1 MLQIKLFGPGQA
13 TYFGQPISN
22 FPSQQ
27 PHQLLCYLVLNAHY
41 PLLRDQ
47 IAAAFWGEH
56 STSTSRKYL
65 RNALWKLRQM
75 FESIGADLDTYL
87 LVNDDSVT
95 VRQASPHWLDVEIF
109 EAAAQS
115 CQGISGRDLNPSQ
128 AAILADAVELY
139 TGDLLEGNYC
149 EWCLYE
155 RERLS
160 LLHISTLTKL
170 ASYYEFIGA
179 WERGMQ
185 YAEAILRSDN
195 TRERVH
201 LQMMRLYWMAGDR
214 DSALQQYRRCAQILG
229 DELGIAPMRETALVY
244 HQMAHNQYV
253 PLRSDADAQ
262 SVLPR
267 QVLRE
272 RAQVQGDGALQVL
285 AEKTLQR
292 VQYLQA
298 MLEETRSEL
307 RQIEN
312 LINQELLNPDT
323 AK

>member
-1 MLQIKLFGPGQA
+1 
-13 TYFGQPISN
+13 
-22 FPSQQ
+22 
-27 PHQLLCYLVLNAHY
+27 
-41 PLLRDQ
+41 
-47 IAAAFWGEH
+47 
-56 STSTSRKYL
+56 
-65 RNALWKLRQM
+65 
-75 FESIGADLDTYL
+75 
-87 LVNDDSVT
+87 
-95 VRQASPHWLDVEIF
+95 VEIF

-115 CQGISGRDLNPSQ
+115 CQGIPGRDLSPAQ
-128 AAILADAVELY
+128 AALLAEAVELY
-139 TGDLLEGNYC
+139 TGDLLEGNYS

-170 ASYYEFIGA
+170 ASFFENRGA
-179 WERGMQ
+179 WERGLQ
-185 YAEAILRSDN
+185 YAQAVLRSDN

-201 LQMMRLYWMAGDR
+201 LQMMRLFWMAGDR
-214 DSALQQYRRCAQILG
+214 DSALLQYRRCAQILG

-253 PLRSDADAQ
+253 LARPDMEAQ
-262 SVLPR
+262 NTLARLGPP
-267 QVLRE
+267 E
-272 RAQVQGDGALQVL
+272 KAQVQGDGTLQIL

-312 LINQELLNPDT
+312 LIHQELLNPDT
-323 AK
+323 VK

>member
-1 MLQIKLFGPGQA
+1 MLQIKLFGSGQA
-13 TYFGQPISN
+13 TYFGQPVAN

-47 IAAAFWGEH
+47 IAATFWGEH

-65 RNALWKLRQM
+65 RNALWKLRQL
-75 FESIGADLDTYL
+75 FEGVGADLDAYL

-109 EAAAQS
+109 ETAAES
-115 CQGISGRDLNPSQ
+115 CQNIAGVDLNPEQ
-128 AAILADAVELY
+128 AALLTEAVKLY
-139 TGDLLEGNYC
+139 TGDLLEGNYS

-160 LLHISTLTKL
+160 LLHLSLLTKL
-170 ASYYEFIGA
+170 ASYYEY
-179 WERGMQ
+179 RGDWGRGLHI
-185 YAEAILRSDN
+185 ARDILARDN

-201 LQMMRLYWMAGDR
+201 LQLMRLYWMAGDR
-214 DSALQQYRRCAQILG
+214 DSALAQYRRCAQILEA
-229 DELGIAPMRETALVY
+229 ELGIAPMRETTLVY

-253 PLRSDADAQ
+253 PTRLVRDAVSPRSKPVLQGKVSLSADGG
-262 SVLPR
+262 L
-267 QVLRE
+267 
-272 RAQVQGDGALQVL
+272 QGL

-298 MLEETRSEL
+298 LLDETRSEL
-307 RQIEN
+307 RQIEA
-312 LINQELLNPDT
+312 LINQELLNADL

>member
-1 MLQIKLFGPGQA
+1 MLQLKLFGAGQA
-13 TYFGQPISN
+13 TYFGQPIPN

-27 PHQLLCYLVLNAHY
+27 SYQLLCYLVLNAHY

-65 RNALWKLRQM
+65 RNALWKLRQL
-75 FESIGADLDTYL
+75 FESFGADPDTYL

-109 EAAAQS
+109 EAAAQT
-115 CQGISGRDLNPSQ
+115 CQGLPGRDLSPAQ
-128 AAILADAVELY
+128 AALLEEAVGLY
-139 TGDLLEGNYC
+139 AGDLLEGNYC

-170 ASYYEFIGA
+170 ASFHECQGA
-179 WERGMQ
+179 WERGLH
-185 YAEAILRSDN
+185 YASAILARDN

-214 DSALQQYRRCAQILG
+214 DSALLQYRRCAQILG
-229 DELGIAPMRETALVY
+229 DELGITPMRETALVY
-244 HQMAHNQYV
+244 HQMAHNQYT
-253 PLRSDADAQ
+253 PGRPELEASL
-262 SVLPR
+262 SLPR
-267 QVLRE
+267 QAQRE
-272 RAQVQGDGALQVL
+272 RLPVQGDGALQVL

-312 LINQELLNPDT
+312 LINQELLHPDA